1 MLLSF
6 KASYNFRVALQNL
19 LRKEQMLDSNFAEER
34 NLSEELMNT
43 ADLVNAIIKFWQ
55 HGRHMGRHDHKMM
68 LKELLTIAE
77 QS

>member
-1 MLLSF
+1 
-6 KASYNFRVALQNL
+6 
-19 LRKEQMLDSNFAEER
+19 MLDSNFAEER